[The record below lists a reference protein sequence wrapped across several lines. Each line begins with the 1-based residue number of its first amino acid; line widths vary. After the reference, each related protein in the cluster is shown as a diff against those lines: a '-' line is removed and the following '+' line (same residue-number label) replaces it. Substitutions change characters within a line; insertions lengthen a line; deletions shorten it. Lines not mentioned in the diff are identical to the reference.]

1 MLKKCPFLFI
11 LLAVGMASAAAH
23 TSTTPNQDDKGC
35 YLISD
40 ADELYGFAKLVNA
53 GNATACGKLD
63 ADIVVNTNVLGT
75 NNANVNT
82 WGRFTGTTP
91 SDTWTPIGTSSTPFQ
106 GSFDGQGHTIS
117 GLYFYQKSEN
127 FGLFGYIGGN
137 NIDVTIK
144 DLNISDSYF
153 GGNVYVGSLVGHI
166 VADGE
171 LTIENVSSGAAVYS
185 HYDDGT
191 GYIGGLIGYVENAT
205 ANSLNLTITGVHND
219 GLVIGKDHNSS
230 VHNYVGGLVGGTSGL
245 VSVTVANS
253 FNTGNITGSSYVGG
267 LIGGVKNPTSNAGIT
282 LNITNAYNTGTI
294 NGSSRNNIGGLVG
307 RIEVDYSMSSVEIRN
322 CYNYGSVDGFAIT
335 NTSTT
340 TLGQISF
347 TPINCYYL
355 AEESN
360 GFGMSATDFADGTVF
375 ALLRSGEDGEVWYQY
390 DGDVYPDFT
399 QDQGKT
405 VIPAHVATLHYSENE
420 IEKIPYVEG
429 EAKALP
435 STHQYTDATIFQ
447 GWFNNQNFTGDAAT
461 EIPADAN
468 TNLNFYA
475 KTKTI
480 PVVDGCY
487 QISDAD
493 MLFKFAELVNTQNS
507 TYGSAKAKLT
517 ADIVVNQNVLG
528 TNNANV
534 DADGSYNNAQAAS
547 AFRVWTPIGTSST
560 SAFKGSF
567 NGQGHT
573 ISGLYFN
580 NSDADNV
587 GLFGYTSGAVIIE
600 GVGMVDSYFRGG
612 QNVGSIV
619 AEGTKE
625 LTVTRSFNK
634 GAVTG
639 TDNVG
644 GLVGKNGNVKFSYNM
659 GSVTGNSNVGG
670 LVGSNT
676 SAFKING
683 SYNVGLVKKGTG
695 MGNAVLGEGCPT
707 GSQTG
712 AVKNVYFLEAAGDD
726 CLGAFPMTSY
736 EFADGFV
743 AIMLHNDRTVTG
755 AGADIWGQVV
765 GADKTPTLTGE
776 IRFLLKDGCFEIANE
791 EDLYFFAAAVNN
803 GVDSKVCVKLTA
815 DIKVNENV
823 LGTGNANIDATT
835 GAYTG
840 STTGLRKWTPIG
852 NWDNPFEGSF
862 YGQGHTISGLYFND
876 TGAEDV
882 GLFGDVYGTVVIDGV
897 GLVDS
902 YINAGGWVGGLVG
915 YARGSLTI
923 SNSYNASSVTSFD
936 TFGGLVGAA
945 NGVDDETSGI
955 LTISNSYNIGSLNG
969 RGFGG
974 GLVGYADALVVSN
987 SYNAG
992 AIYIYNSEEDGA
1004 HVGGI
1009 ASKVND
1015 ASTVTNSFNYGT
1027 ISYPSNIEVVVDDL
1041 VAKGGEGEG
1050 EVAVT
1055 NSYFIGESD
1064 FKDGAMKKSEA
1075 EFADG
1080 TVFAL
1085 LRNAEDGEV
1094 WRQYENDVYPTFV
1107 EINGTDAPAP
1117 MHVAVLHYSE
1127 TDSVVIAY
1135 TEGTAKS
1142 LPTKDPEGNAI
1153 TGWTTSA
1160 DGTGDAITEIP
1171 TSATGD
1177 LKLYPKVKTF
1187 KPNAEGYYEIATADD
1202 LYKFAEIVNNG
1213 TVPNAKAKLIA
1224 DICVNA
1230 CGEGESVLG
1239 TDNANVNVDGN
1250 YIGSATGLREWTPIG
1265 NKSNSFTG
1273 VFDGQGHS
1281 ISGLYF
1287 NKANAQYVGLFGTLS
1302 TATIKNVGVEDSYF
1316 KGSDCIGGI
1325 LGIVDIDASVN
1336 IENVYNAAVVVG
1348 GNRAGG
1354 IIGGDFG
1361 NKSHVTNAY
1370 NVGMV
1375 LSGHDAGGIVGYNYS
1390 AEPTTIQNSFNYGS
1404 VSAGSGTAGALIGE
1418 VVDKDDAAGFSVS
1431 NSYYLANE
1439 SSGSYGEYKTATE
1452 FADGTVLAALRDG
1465 EGGYVWVQAE
1475 GDKYPTIDIENTNA
1489 KTIVLDWT
1497 SADDSTTLDAAG
1509 YTDGAM
1515 VIVKDGK
1522 QFYADGAIYEGIL
1535 SADQVAA
1542 IGGNKLYP
1550 ISGVEL
1556 ETVNDKLV
1564 ATLNGDSDE
1573 SLLIPTDVQV
1583 DTVVYKRNV
1592 MANTFTT
1599 VMLPFSVPATSVENH
1614 SFYKFKRVADDPD
1627 YTYAVKVSSV
1637 TGMLKANQPYIMI
1650 DSKGSTQIK
1659 FNVSG
1664 EKLVLNTT
1672 AESYDA
1678 SSTYGGITWTMR
1690 GMFKYKQWLEGDSE
1704 LGHAYGFAAQ
1714 EQNGSRIGQFVKLGK
1729 GASIV
1734 PMRMYLTLDP
1744 LPTPKGAPGRP
1755 AGYGFS
1761 SIASTPEFIGIDIED
1776 DDEVEDDEEETMVVN
1791 NITVVPMVIKS
1802 DCWFDMKGRVLGQK
1816 PTAKGAYYHNGKK
1829 VIIK

>member
-11 LLAVGMASAAAH
+11 LLAVGMASAATH

-360 GFGMSATDFADGTVF
+360 GFGMSANDFADGTVF

-493 MLFKFAELVNTQNS
+493 MLYKFADMVNNQNY
-507 TYGSAKAKLT
+507 TYGFACAKLT
-517 ADIVVNQNVLG
+517 QNIRVNQNVLTDEQG
-528 TNNANV
+528 NSKVNS
-534 DADGSYNNAQAAS
+534 DGSYNGTAPVN
-547 AFRVWTPIGTSST
+547 VWTPIGNSSNP
-560 SAFKGSF
+560 FKGSF

-587 GLFGYTSGAVIIE
+587 GLFGYTSGAVIIDSV
-600 GVGMVDSYFRGG
+600 GVVDSYFQGG
-612 QNVGSIV
+612 KYVGSIV
-619 AEGTKE
+619 GFAMGSAAGKLSLKNSYNTGVVK
-625 LTVTRSFNK
+625 
-634 GAVTG
+634 G
-639 TDNVG
+639 TDYVG
-644 GLVGKNGNVKFSYNM
+644 GLVGGNNRSQSFNVENSYNSGSVNGTKYVGGLIGNPGDIKFSYNV
-659 GSVTGNSNVGG
+659 GSVTGTSYVGG
-670 LVGSNT
+670 LAGSGN
-676 SAFKING
+676 SIG
-683 SYNVGLVKKGTG
+683 YSYNAGPVKNGEEL
-695 MGNAVLGEGCPT
+695 GNAMMGYAGDVSGVSSKISNSYYLEGSGADCGPNAF
-707 GSQTG
+707 SRNSKEFANG
-712 AVKNVYFLEAAGDD
+712 AVALALRSNSSV
-726 CLGAFPMTSY
+726 
-736 EFADGFV
+736 
-743 AIMLHNDRTVTG
+743 VTG
-755 AGADIWGQVV
+755 ASIWGQVV
-765 GADKTPTLTGE
+765 GTDKTPTLTGE
-776 IRFLLKDGCFEIANE
+776 IVFPITLDNSDNCYEISNA
-791 EDLYFFAAAVNN
+791 DDFYIFAAIVNS
-803 GVDSKVCVKLTA
+803 GFKSDACGKLTEN
-815 DIKVNENV
+815 IVVNENV
-823 LGTGNANIDATT
+823 LANVNAD
-835 GAYTG
+835 G
-840 STTGLRKWTPIG
+840 SLKDGVNFKEWTPIG
-852 NWDNPFEGSF
+852 NWDNPFQGSF
-862 YGQGHTISGLYFND
+862 HGQGHTIGGLYFND
-876 TGAEDV
+876 TDAEDV
-882 GLFGDVYGTVVIDGV
+882 GLFGDVNGIVTIDSV

-902 YINAGGWVGGLVG
+902 YIMAGSYVGGLVG
-915 YARGSLTI
+915 FARGSLTI
-923 SNSYNASSVTSFD
+923 SDSYNASSVTSD
-936 TFGGLVGAA
+936 TTFGGLVGAA
-945 NGVDDETSGI
+945 GSGSS
-955 LTISNSYNIGSLNG
+955 LAISNSYNVGSLNG
-969 RGFGG
+969 GGYGG

-992 AIYIYNSEEDGA
+992 TIYNAGAIYNDELKVL
-1004 HVGGI
+1004 VGGI
-1009 ASKVND
+1009 TSSVDD

-1041 VAKGGEGEG
+1041 VAEGGEGK
-1050 EVAVT
+1050 VTVT
-1055 NSYFIGESD
+1055 NSFTIGESRFD
-1064 FKDGAMKKSEA
+1064 GDGATVKS
-1075 EFADG
+1075 
-1080 TVFAL
+1080 V
-1085 LRNAEDGEV
+1085 
-1094 WRQYENDVYPTFV
+1094 
-1107 EINGTDAPAP
+1107 
-1117 MHVAVLHYSE
+1117 
-1127 TDSVVIAY
+1127 
-1135 TEGTAKS
+1135 
-1142 LPTKDPEGNAI
+1142 
-1153 TGWTTSA
+1153 
-1160 DGTGDAITEIP
+1160 
-1171 TSATGD
+1171 
-1177 LKLYPKVKTF
+1177 
-1187 KPNAEGYYEIATADD
+1187 
-1202 LYKFAEIVNNG
+1202 
-1213 TVPNAKAKLIA
+1213 
-1224 DICVNA
+1224 
-1230 CGEGESVLG
+1230 
-1239 TDNANVNVDGN
+1239 
-1250 YIGSATGLREWTPIG
+1250 
-1265 NKSNSFTG
+1265 
-1273 VFDGQGHS
+1273 
-1281 ISGLYF
+1281 
-1287 NKANAQYVGLFGTLS
+1287 
-1302 TATIKNVGVEDSYF
+1302 
-1316 KGSDCIGGI
+1316 
-1325 LGIVDIDASVN
+1325 
-1336 IENVYNAAVVVG
+1336 
-1348 GNRAGG
+1348 
-1354 IIGGDFG
+1354 
-1361 NKSHVTNAY
+1361 
-1370 NVGMV
+1370 
-1375 LSGHDAGGIVGYNYS
+1375 
-1390 AEPTTIQNSFNYGS
+1390 
-1404 VSAGSGTAGALIGE
+1404 
-1418 VVDKDDAAGFSVS
+1418 
-1431 NSYYLANE
+1431 
-1439 SSGSYGEYKTATE
+1439 TE

-1475 GDKYPTIDIENTNA
+1475 GDKYPTIDINA
-1489 KTIVLDWT
+1489 SPTANTIVLDWT

-1522 QFYADGAIYEGIL
+1522 QFYAGGAIYEGIL

-1542 IGGNKLYP
+1542 IGSNKLYP

-1556 ETVNDKLV
+1556 ETVDGKLV
-1564 ATLNGDSDE
+1564 AILDGRDREEGGTAPAVM
-1573 SLLIPTDVQV
+1573 IPFDLVV
-1583 DTVVYKRNV
+1583 DKVIYKRK
-1592 MANTFTT
+1592 MIAGIYQT
-1599 VMLPFSVPATSVENH
+1599 VMLPFDISSLKPYKDDFAFYNFTRMDENVAGYRYMAMVYQVGKFKANMPYIVKNLRDADADGIVFEGPFTLNTVSSGSRESSATSVDGVTWSMKGVYEN
-1614 SFYKFKRVADDPD
+1614 
-1627 YTYAVKVSSV
+1627 KVWE
-1637 TGMLKANQPYIMI
+1637 T
-1650 DSKGSTQIK
+1650 
-1659 FNVSG
+1659 
-1664 EKLVLNTT
+1664 
-1672 AESYDA
+1672 
-1678 SSTYGGITWTMR
+1678 
-1690 GMFKYKQWLEGDSE
+1690 GDSE
-1704 LGHAYGFAAQ
+1704 IGSAYLFAGQ
-1714 EQNGSRIGQFVKLGK
+1714 EKDGYKIGEFAKLGA
-1729 GASIV
+1729 GSSLQ
-1734 PMRMYLTLDP
+1734 PMRMYLLKES
-1744 LPTPKGAPGRP
+1744 LAKLERPGLF
-1755 AGYGFS
+1755 GSVNHYGS
-1761 SIASTPEFIGIDIED
+1761 PESIGVMIVDSEEF
-1776 DDEVEDDEEETMVVN
+1776 DESEETMVEKR
-1791 NITVVPMVIKS
+1791 ITVIPTVIKS
-1802 DCWFDMKGRVLGQK
+1802 NRWYDMKGRALDSK
-1816 PTAKGAYYHNGKK
+1816 PTAKGNYYHNGKR

>member
-712 AVKNVYFLEAAGDD
+712 AVKNVYF
-726 CLGAFPMTSY
+726 P
-736 EFADGFV
+736 
-743 AIMLHNDRTVTG
+743 
-755 AGADIWGQVV
+755 
-765 GADKTPTLTGE
+765 
-776 IRFLLKDGCFEIANE
+776 
-791 EDLYFFAAAVNN
+791 
-803 GVDSKVCVKLTA
+803 
-815 DIKVNENV
+815 
-823 LGTGNANIDATT
+823 
-835 GAYTG
+835 
-840 STTGLRKWTPIG
+840 
-852 NWDNPFEGSF
+852 
-862 YGQGHTISGLYFND
+862 
-876 TGAEDV
+876 
-882 GLFGDVYGTVVIDGV
+882 
-897 GLVDS
+897 
-902 YINAGGWVGGLVG
+902 
-915 YARGSLTI
+915 
-923 SNSYNASSVTSFD
+923 
-936 TFGGLVGAA
+936 
-945 NGVDDETSGI
+945 
-955 LTISNSYNIGSLNG
+955 
-969 RGFGG
+969 
-974 GLVGYADALVVSN
+974 
-987 SYNAG
+987 
-992 AIYIYNSEEDGA
+992 
-1004 HVGGI
+1004 
-1009 ASKVND
+1009 
-1015 ASTVTNSFNYGT
+1015 
-1027 ISYPSNIEVVVDDL
+1027 
-1041 VAKGGEGEG
+1041 
-1050 EVAVT
+1050 
-1055 NSYFIGESD
+1055 
-1064 FKDGAMKKSEA
+1064 
-1075 EFADG
+1075 
-1080 TVFAL
+1080 
-1085 LRNAEDGEV
+1085 
-1094 WRQYENDVYPTFV
+1094 
-1107 EINGTDAPAP
+1107 ING
-1117 MHVAVLHYSE
+1117 
-1127 TDSVVIAY
+1127 
-1135 TEGTAKS
+1135 
-1142 LPTKDPEGNAI
+1142 
-1153 TGWTTSA
+1153 
-1160 DGTGDAITEIP
+1160 
-1171 TSATGD
+1171 
-1177 LKLYPKVKTF
+1177 
-1187 KPNAEGYYEIATADD
+1187 
-1202 LYKFAEIVNNG
+1202 
-1213 TVPNAKAKLIA
+1213 
-1224 DICVNA
+1224 
-1230 CGEGESVLG
+1230 
-1239 TDNANVNVDGN
+1239 
-1250 YIGSATGLREWTPIG
+1250 
-1265 NKSNSFTG
+1265 
-1273 VFDGQGHS
+1273 
-1281 ISGLYF
+1281 
-1287 NKANAQYVGLFGTLS
+1287 
-1302 TATIKNVGVEDSYF
+1302 
-1316 KGSDCIGGI
+1316 
-1325 LGIVDIDASVN
+1325 
-1336 IENVYNAAVVVG
+1336 
-1348 GNRAGG
+1348 
-1354 IIGGDFG
+1354 
-1361 NKSHVTNAY
+1361 
-1370 NVGMV
+1370 
-1375 LSGHDAGGIVGYNYS
+1375 
-1390 AEPTTIQNSFNYGS
+1390 
-1404 VSAGSGTAGALIGE
+1404 
-1418 VVDKDDAAGFSVS
+1418 
-1431 NSYYLANE
+1431 
-1439 SSGSYGEYKTATE
+1439 
-1452 FADGTVLAALRDG
+1452 
-1465 EGGYVWVQAE
+1465 
-1475 GDKYPTIDIENTNA
+1475 
-1489 KTIVLDWT
+1489 
-1497 SADDSTTLDAAG
+1497 
-1509 YTDGAM
+1509 
-1515 VIVKDGK
+1515 
-1522 QFYADGAIYEGIL
+1522 
-1535 SADQVAA
+1535 
-1542 IGGNKLYP
+1542 
-1550 ISGVEL
+1550 
-1556 ETVNDKLV
+1556 
-1564 ATLNGDSDE
+1564 
-1573 SLLIPTDVQV
+1573 
-1583 DTVVYKRNV
+1583 
-1592 MANTFTT
+1592 
-1599 VMLPFSVPATSVENH
+1599 
-1614 SFYKFKRVADDPD
+1614 
-1627 YTYAVKVSSV
+1627 
-1637 TGMLKANQPYIMI
+1637 
-1650 DSKGSTQIK
+1650 
-1659 FNVSG
+1659 
-1664 EKLVLNTT
+1664 
-1672 AESYDA
+1672 
-1678 SSTYGGITWTMR
+1678 
-1690 GMFKYKQWLEGDSE
+1690 
-1704 LGHAYGFAAQ
+1704 
-1714 EQNGSRIGQFVKLGK
+1714 
-1729 GASIV
+1729 
-1734 PMRMYLTLDP
+1734 
-1744 LPTPKGAPGRP
+1744 
-1755 AGYGFS
+1755 
-1761 SIASTPEFIGIDIED
+1761 
-1776 DDEVEDDEEETMVVN
+1776 
-1791 NITVVPMVIKS
+1791 
-1802 DCWFDMKGRVLGQK
+1802 
-1816 PTAKGAYYHNGKK
+1816 
-1829 VIIK
+1829 